1 MMLISINCFLCWS
14 IWGNVFLNLIAIGG
28 CCGLLLLIWK
38 GLCWL
43 DSWRWGK
50 KQHQKADCDPRY
62 SVLKEFKEAVAML
75 SQSIKNQDKNTE
87 SISMK
92 YPEIKGN
99 LKIIRQLT
107 DMCFNPEEIEK
118 IVDDKVVVKIMVNYS
133 NLYSLLQNIM
143 SVKSKEE
150 LPKEQDIQ
158 QSYISLLIEYEKL
171 SKDIKNPSEGKKRE
185 DFIKE
190 WISDDQIKELQ
201 NKLNG
206 YIDDIDKCIKDC
218 LKNND
223 NGQTQQ

>member
-14 IWGNVFLNLIAIGG
+14 FWGNVFLNLIAIGG

-43 DSWRWGK
+43 DSWQWGK
-50 KQHQKADCDPRY
+50 KRHQKADCDPRY
-62 SVLKEFKEAVAML
+62 SVLKEFTEAMTML
-75 SQSIKNQDKNTE
+75 SQSIKSQDKNSV
-87 SISMK
+87 SISG
-92 YPEIKGN
+92 IKGN
-99 LKIIRQLT
+99 LIIIRKLT
-107 DMCFNPEEIEK
+107 DKCFNPEEIEK
-118 IVDDKVVVKIMVNYS
+118 IVDDKVVVRIMVNYS
-133 NLYSLLQNIM
+133 NLYSLFQNIM
-143 SVKSKEE
+143 SPKSKEE

-171 SKDIKNPSEGKKRE
+171 SKNIKNPPEGKKRE
-185 DFIKE
+185 DFIKK
-190 WISDDQIKELQ
+190 WISDEKTKKLQ
-201 NKLNG
+201 KKLNG